1 MFRAGAAIWGVA
13 MRGAAMRGGGAAMR
27 GAAIC
32 GAGAAMRGG
41 ADICGMAGAARGIA
55 GAGRAA
61 AAAGGPPPR
70 PPWGGSA
77 ITAVVESARTET
89 AAIAARR
96 RCNDITK
103 LRNETF
109 KLKCARVRLRSVP
122 RLREIAA
129 DGGNAAEIRLARLPL
144 TKSSST
150 LAPRWKSPPRN
161 RGNKPRPPPI
171 TSSVP
176 NQGSHGESA
185 MSDHDHN
192 HMMTSAASAAA
203 RCWNA

>member
-129 DGGNAAEIRLARLPL
+129 DGGNAAESA
-144 TKSSST
+144 
-150 LAPRWKSPPRN
+150 SPAFRSRN
-161 RGNKPRPPPI
+161 RHRPSLPGGKVRPGIAGINTALPQSRRRYPI
-171 TSSVP
+171 RGP
-176 NQGSHGESA
+176 MER
-185 MSDHDHN
+185 
-192 HMMTSAASAAA
+192 A
-203 RCWNA
+203 R

>member
-1 MFRAGAAIWGVA
+1 MFRAGAAIWGA
-13 MRGAAMRGGGAAMR
+13 GIRGAAMCGGGAAMR
-27 GAAIC
+27 GAAMC

-77 ITAVVESARTET
+77 TTAVVERARMET

-96 RCNDITK
+96 KCNDITK

-109 KLKCARVRLRSVP
+109 KLKCAQVPPRSGL

-129 DGGNAAEIRLARLPL
+129 DSGPMARIQPPAFR
-144 TKSSST
+144 SRNRHR
-150 LAPRWKSPPRN
+150 PSPPGGKVRAGIAGIN
-161 RGNKPRPPPI
+161 IALLQSRRRYPIRGPMER
-171 TSSVP
+171 
-176 NQGSHGESA
+176 
-185 MSDHDHN
+185 
-192 HMMTSAASAAA
+192 A
-203 RCWNA
+203 R